1 MSLIKSNSAL
11 VAIDQSYISNTNK
24 FKYFQFLQSLSID
37 FQTNRINSKHIGQS
51 TYLVNQFSQPEVVLD
66 LTFLQTNHFFNE
78 RNLGFNLSYSDV
90 ENEYV
95 FKNIVKDN
103 FYNKNLF
110 ILFNEINN
118 NDLIYSN
125 INQTMTSMSIGNL
138 YLNNYSISYKI
149 KELPIVTAQFA
160 ASEFKVEKISSLN
173 KLKNWDNSEII
184 LNEDISD
191 EVQFSSVDHL
201 VYVMASLSSSSD
213 FLNKSYS
220 PGISV
225 NALTDSI
232 ITSFDASFELNRN
245 KLYFFNKTNA
255 VSNRDIILPINGKLK
270 ISGQSYNLN
279 VGSIKDFFQSNSSFY
294 IQIDA
299 LDNLKEIIS
308 SFIYEN
314 ITIDSFSYSININ
327 GFLEYSLDCS
337 FQITDKSGF
346 KIKRLQDTLI
356 YADKIKSS
364 NGDFIITLDNYN
376 LYAVKD

>member
-78 RNLGFNLSYSDV
+78 RTLGFNLSYSDV

-95 FKNIVKDN
+95 FKNIVRDN

-149 KELPIVTAQFA
+149 NELPIVTAQFA
-160 ASEFKVEKISSLN
+160 ASEFKVEKIDR
-173 KLKNWDNSEII
+173 K
-184 LNEDISD
+184 
-191 EVQFSSVDHL
+191 SV
-201 VYVMASLSSSSD
+201 V
-213 FLNKSYS
+213 
-220 PGISV
+220 
-225 NALTDSI
+225 
-232 ITSFDASFELNRN
+232 
-245 KLYFFNKTNA
+245 
-255 VSNRDIILPINGKLK
+255 
-270 ISGQSYNLN
+270 
-279 VGSIKDFFQSNSSFY
+279 
-294 IQIDA
+294 
-299 LDNLKEIIS
+299 
-308 SFIYEN
+308 
-314 ITIDSFSYSININ
+314 
-327 GFLEYSLDCS
+327 
-337 FQITDKSGF
+337 
-346 KIKRLQDTLI
+346 
-356 YADKIKSS
+356 
-364 NGDFIITLDNYN
+364 
-376 LYAVKD
+376 